1 MTTKLAINGFGRVG
15 RTTLRRLLDTNS
27 DLELV
32 AVNDLANIDNLAYLL
47 EFDTIYGRLKHDI
60 EVHESSL
67 IVDGKEI
74 KVYQETDAKALPWE
88 ELQIDIVLEATGIY
102 TTADKAQAHL
112 DAGAKKVIITA
123 PADEETKMIVYGV
136 NEDIITKDDKIIS
149 SASCTTNDLAP
160 VAKVL
165 HDNFGIVTGY
175 MTTIKA
181 YTPSQKLH
189 DSPNKDMRRGRA
201 GGMNAIPTSTGAAKA
216 VGRVIP
222 ELEGIVD
229 GTAVRVPLL
238 GGAIVEFYTT
248 LERTVTVE
256 EVNEAMKKA
265 SNASFEYSEKPIVS
279 SDVVGPSAGAVFDA
293 TLTDIVEN
301 GDKQL
306 VKTVSWYDSEY
317 GFVSNLV
324 RLTEHFAEMINKHQL
339 K

>member
-1 MTTKLAINGFGRVG
+1 MTTRLAINGFGRVG
-15 RTTLRRLLDTNS
+15 RTTFRRLLDTNS
-27 DLELV
+27 ELELV
-32 AVNDLANIDNLAYLL
+32 AINDLANIENIAYLL
-47 EFDTIYGRLKHDI
+47 EFDTNYGRLKHDVEI
-60 EVHESSL
+60 RGNVL
-67 IVDGKEI
+67 VVDGKEI
-74 KVYQETDAKALPWE
+74 KFYQETDAKNLPWD
-88 ELQIDIVLEATGIY
+88 ELKIDIVLEATGFY
-102 TTADKAQAHL
+102 TTADKAQAHIN
-112 DAGAKKVIITA
+112 AGAKRVIITA

-136 NEDIITKDDKIIS
+136 NEDIVTKDDKIIS

-175 MTTIKA
+175 MTTVKA

-189 DSPNKDMRRGRA
+189 DSPNSDMRRGRA
-201 GGMNAIPTSTGAAKA
+201 GAMNAIPTSTGAAKA
-216 VGRVIP
+216 VGKVIP

-238 GGAIVEFYTT
+238 GGALVEFYTN
-248 LERTVTVE
+248 LARKVTVE

-265 SNASFEYSEKPIVS
+265 SNPSFEYSEKPIVS
-279 SDVVGPSAGAVFDA
+279 ADIVGTSAGAVYDA

-301 GDKQL
+301 SDSQL

-324 RLTEHFAEMINKHQL
+324 RLTEHFVGINH
-339 K
+339 

>member
-1 MTTKLAINGFGRVG
+1 MRRKKMTTRIAINGFGRVG
-15 RTTLRRLLDTNS
+15 RTTFRRLLDTHS
-27 DLELV
+27 ELELV
-32 AVNDLANIDNLAYLL
+32 AVNDLATIENLAYLL
-47 EFDTIYGRLKHDI
+47 EFDTTYGRLKHDVK
-60 EVHESSL
+60 VHENVL
-67 IVDGKEI
+67 IVDNKKI
-74 KVYQETDAKALPWE
+74 NFYQEADATNLPWD

-102 TTADKAQAHL
+102 KTAEKAQVHL
-112 DAGAKKVIITA
+112 DAGAKRVIITA
-123 PADEETKMIVYGV
+123 PADEETKMVVYGV
-136 NEDIITKDDKIIS
+136 NQDIVTKEDLIIS

-189 DSPNKDMRRGRA
+189 DSPHSDMRRGRA
-201 GGMNAIPTSTGAAKA
+201 GAMNAIPTSTGAAKA

-222 ELEGIVD
+222 ELKGIID

-238 GGAIVEFYTT
+238 GGAIVEFYTN
-248 LERTVTVE
+248 LERKVTIE
-256 EVNEAMKKA
+256 EVNKAMKEA
-265 SNASFEYSEKPIVS
+265 SNPSFEYSEKLIVS
-279 SDVVGPSAGAVFDA
+279 SDVIGTSAGAVFDA
-293 TLTDIVEN
+293 TLTDLVEN

-324 RLTEHFAEMINKHQL
+324 RLTEHVAKIIK
-339 K
+339 

>member
-1 MTTKLAINGFGRVG
+1 MTTRLAINGFGRVG

-27 DLELV
+27 ELELV
-32 AVNDLANIDNLAYLL
+32 AVNDLANIENLAYLL
-47 EFDTIYGRLKHDI
+47 EFDTTYGRLKHDVQ
-60 EVHESSL
+60 VHENVL
-67 IVDGKEI
+67 VVGEKEI
-74 KVYQETDAKALPWE
+74 KFYQEADAKDLPWN

-102 TTADKAQAHL
+102 KTADKAQAHL
-112 DAGAKKVIITA
+112 DAGAKRVIITA
-123 PADEETKMIVYGV
+123 PADQETKMIVYGV
-136 NEDIITKDDKIIS
+136 NEGIVTKDDIIIS

-189 DSPNKDMRRGRA
+189 DSPNADMRRGRA
-201 GGMNAIPTSTGAAKA
+201 GAMNAIPTSTGAAKA

-222 ELEGIVD
+222 ELTGIID

-238 GGAIVEFYTT
+238 GGAIVEFYTN
-248 LERTVTVE
+248 LERKVTIE
-256 EVNEAMKKA
+256 EVNKAMKEA
-265 SNASFEYSEKPIVS
+265 ANPSFEYSEKLIVS
-279 SDVVGPSAGAVFDA
+279 SDVVGTSAGAVFDS
-293 TLTDIVEN
+293 TLTAIVEN
-301 GDKQL
+301 EDRQL

-324 RLTEHFAEMINKHQL
+324 RLTEHFAKVIK
-339 K
+339 

>member
-32 AVNDLANIDNLAYLL
+32 AINDLAQIDNLAYLL
-47 EFDTIYGRLKHDI
+47 EFDTTYGRLNHDI
-60 EVHESSL
+60 EVREGSL
-67 IVDGKEI
+67 VVGGKEI
-74 KVYQETDAKALPWE
+74 KVYQEENAKDLPWE

-112 DAGAKKVIITA
+112 DAGARRVIITA

-136 NEDIITKDDKIIS
+136 NEDIVTEDDMIIS

-265 SNASFEYSEKPIVS
+265 ANPSLEYSDRPIVS
-279 SDVVGPSAGAVFDA
+279 SDVIGTSAGAVYDA

-301 GDKQL
+301 GNKQL

-324 RLTEHFAEMINKHQL
+324 RLTEHFAEIIHEFQL

>member
-1 MTTKLAINGFGRVG
+1 MTTRLAINGFGRVG

-32 AVNDLANIDNLAYLL
+32 AVNDLANIENLAYLL
-47 EFDTIYGRLKHDI
+47 EFDTSYGRLKHDVQ
-60 EVHESSL
+60 VHENVL
-67 IVDGKEI
+67 VVGEKEI
-74 KVYQETDAKALPWE
+74 KFYQEADAKDLPWN

-102 TTADKAQAHL
+102 KTADKAQAHL
-112 DAGAKKVIITA
+112 DAGAKRVIITA
-123 PADEETKMIVYGV
+123 PADQETKMIVYGV
-136 NEDIITKDDKIIS
+136 NEGIVTKDDMIIS

-201 GGMNAIPTSTGAAKA
+201 GAMNAIPTSTGAAKA

-222 ELEGIVD
+222 ELTGIID

-238 GGAIVEFYTT
+238 GGAIVEFYTN
-248 LERTVTVE
+248 LERKVTIE
-256 EVNEAMKKA
+256 EVNEAMKEAA
-265 SNASFEYSEKPIVS
+265 SPSFEYSEKLIVS
-279 SDVVGPSAGAVFDA
+279 SDVVGTSAGGIFDA

-324 RLTEHFAEMINKHQL
+324 RLTEHFAQVIK
-339 K
+339 